1 MKFHGDKY
9 PHLFQYSF
17 GVPTLLEQDFGFPTN
32 LVVIGE
38 GLDKKQLAEGLEKVE
53 LNSN

>member
-1 MKFHGDKY
+1 MEINTSPIPIFVR
-9 PHLFQYSF
+9 
-17 GVPTLLEQDFGFPTN
+17 VPTLLEQDFGFPTN

-53 LNSN
+53 LNSI